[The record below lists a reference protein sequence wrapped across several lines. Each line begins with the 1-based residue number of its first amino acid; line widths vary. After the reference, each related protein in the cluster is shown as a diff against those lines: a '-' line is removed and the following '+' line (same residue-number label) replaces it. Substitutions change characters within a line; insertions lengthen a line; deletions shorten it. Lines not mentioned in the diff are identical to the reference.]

1 MLAKSEF
8 LEVLTSKVLIDS
20 NISHDEFVLEN
31 SVLKEFYDVKEEIK
45 NLMTIKK
52 VKQYIKWCYRIVWSV
67 EKYRK

>member
-31 SVLKEFYDVKEEIK
+31 SVLKEFCDVKEEIK

-52 VKQYIKWCYRIVWSV
+52 VKQYIKQCYHIV
-67 EKYRK
+67 

>member
-20 NISHDEFVLEN
+20 NISHDDFVLEN

-45 NLMTIKK
+45 KSNDN
-52 VKQYIKWCYRIVWSV
+52 
-67 EKYRK
+67 